1 MRAAPAAEQQG
12 GGRLPP
18 LSSWLPLP
26 LAVASYTVSAAL
38 CICDWPPWLAP
49 SSSLP
54 GGSSSAAGL
63 LKDVPASVHLFPL
76 GLHFSTLVHALIAR
90 TTHLTGAGAEHASL
104 LMYVSFVSTATHT
117 LLAFC
122 DVPARTT
129 VYGSVFIPLRL
140 VTWTHS
146 TPAMLMLLVHIAG
159 KGRVAGWKVAGQQVG
174 VLLTALYALT
184 TSSLVAANTA
194 MLTSC
199 MLFVPVFMSIHQRF
213 MAAQGP
219 VEAAGTMRG
228 RAVMLC
234 HVLTLFLWSAYP
246 VVMLASITRVVGVYT
261 SELCWGSLDAITKTV
276 YAITLLQASLVTS
289 DEAALAA
296 VSAVTDAKARQLA
309 ALCHE
314 IRNPLNGIVCNLCEL
329 DDLTQSCATPG
340 DAATQG
346 MVTQTL
352 TCAAQLRRTLDDFL
366 DLSKAEHK
374 ALRLSPTPVELN
386 ALFTNVASQV
396 LRAAR
401 DKGLCLHMRFV
412 PPSLGSTAWVMDAG
426 RVSQI
431 LANFAWNSCKFTS
444 EGRITLLC
452 RLDDDAGPGGKQQ
465 QQRPRLIFEV
475 VDTGIGL
482 SAELQQRLFQ
492 PFEQAHTSRIDKF
505 GGSGL
510 GLNICKV
517 LAGLMGGSVGATSGG
532 LGTGSTFW
540 LRLEAD
546 MAPPDEYGVPRQP
559 WSDGDKTCG
568 KCGMRG
574 VVSLGA
580 LRRSSSWGY
589 VSFNPEPLGAGTSG
603 SRKSFSRRSSFDTL
617 LSLSHVD
624 SFTMSP
630 GRLSDSGVST
640 SAKLDAAL
648 KELAVTVDSARQDV
662 LGPDAAPAP
671 AWRTGATAEAGG
683 ARSDG
688 LSSST
693 GPAPDIAPASP
704 PKQKLG
710 TVLLIDDEPV
720 NTILLRRRLSREA
733 PACEVNIAED
743 GTDLVRLCCDEGRR
757 YDVILMDQYMRTM
770 NGDVAVSLLRA
781 HEARHGLPRALVLCY
796 SGNSSDADFARFAD
810 AGFDGILC
818 KPINPLTFTQD
829 LTGVAAMKAVA
840 LGAGTLGSI
849 TLFEPSAAQ
858 PLGLGDHH
866 ADTSRGERRE
876 GSSQ

>member
-1 MRAAPAAEQQG
+1 MEEG
-12 GGRLPP
+12 GGRLAP
-18 LSSWLPLP
+18 LSSWLPVP
-26 LAVASYTVSAAL
+26 LAVASYAVSSAL
-38 CICDWPPWLAP
+38 CVCDWPPWLAP
-49 SSSLP
+49 SSSLIA
-54 GGSSSAAGL
+54 GSTNAASL

-90 TTHLTGAGAEHASL
+90 ITHLTGVGAEHASM
-104 LMYVSFVSTATHT
+104 LMYVSFVSTATHS
-117 LLAFC
+117 LLAFY

-159 KGRVAGWKVAGQQVG
+159 KDRTAGWKVAGQQVG
-174 VLLTALYALT
+174 LLLTALYALT
-184 TSSLVAANTA
+184 TTSLVAANTA
-194 MLTSC
+194 MFFSC
-199 MLFVPVFMSIHQRF
+199 LLFVPVIMSIHQRF
-213 MAAQGP
+213 RAAQGP
-219 VEAAGTMRG
+219 AEGAGTMRG
-228 RAVMLC
+228 RAVLLC

-246 VVMLASITRVVGVYT
+246 VVMLASITQLIGVYT

-329 DDLTQSCATPG
+329 DDLTQGCSTPS

-374 ALRLSPTPVELN
+374 ALRLSPTPVELH

-401 DKGLCLHMRFV
+401 DMGLCLHMGFV
-412 PPSLGSTAWVMDAG
+412 PPQLGSTAWVMDAG

-452 RLDDDAGPGGKQQ
+452 RLDEDTAGGTTQQSSKQ
-465 QQRPRLIFEV
+465 QQRPRLVFEV

-482 SAELQQRLFQ
+482 STELQQRLFQ

-532 LGTGSTFW
+532 LGKGSTFW

-559 WSDGDKTCG
+559 WSEGDKTCG
-568 KCGMRG
+568 QCGMRG

-603 SRKSFSRRSSFDTL
+603 SRKSLSRRSSFDTL
-617 LSLSHVD
+617 LSPSQVE
-624 SFTMSP
+624 SYTMSP
-630 GRLSDSGVST
+630 GRLSDGGGST

-648 KELAVTVDSARQDV
+648 RELAGTVDHARQDV
-662 LGPDAAPAP
+662 LGPDAAPASTKM
-671 AWRTGATAEAGG
+671 AEMGGGATRTDAFDLLPSPA
-683 ARSDG
+683 DI
-688 LSSST
+688 T
-693 GPAPDIAPASP
+693 GAPASP
-704 PKQKLG
+704 PKQQLG

-720 NTILLRRRLSREA
+720 NTILLRRRLNREA
-733 PACEVNIAED
+733 PACQVNIAED
-743 GTDLVRLCCDEGRR
+743 GTDLVRLCCDEGRC

-781 HEARHGLPRALVLCY
+781 HEARRGLPRALVLCY

-829 LTGVAAMKAVA
+829 LAGVAAMKAVA

-849 TLFEPSAAQ
+849 TLFEP
-858 PLGLGDHH
+858 LGFSQGVGDHH
-866 ADTSRGERRE
+866 TDSSRSERRE
-876 GSSQ
+876 AGGSQ

>member
-1 MRAAPAAEQQG
+1 MEEG
-12 GGRLPP
+12 GGRQA

-26 LAVASYTVSAAL
+26 LAVASYVVSTAL
-38 CICDWPPWLAP
+38 CLCDWPPWLV
-49 SSSLP
+49 P
-54 GGSSSAAGL
+54 GRNLTAGSISAASLRLG
-63 LKDVPASVHLFPL
+63 VPSSVHLFPL
-76 GLHFSTLVHALIAR
+76 GLHLSTLVHAIIAR
-90 TTHLTGAGAEHASL
+90 TTHLTGTGAEHASL
-104 LMYVSFVSTATHT
+104 LIYVSFVSTATHT
-117 LLAFC
+117 LLAFS
-122 DVPARTT
+122 DVPARQT

-159 KGRVAGWKVAGQQVG
+159 KGRAAGWKVAGQQVG
-174 VLLTALYALT
+174 SLLCALYAVT
-184 TSSLVAANTA
+184 TTSLVAANTA
-194 MLTSC
+194 MFFSC
-199 MLFVPVFMSIHQRF
+199 LLFVPVIVSIHQRF
-213 MAAQGP
+213 RAAQGP
-219 VEAAGTMRG
+219 VEGAGTMRG
-228 RAVMLC
+228 RAVLLC
-234 HVLTLFLWSAYP
+234 HVLTLCLWSAYP
-246 VVMLASITRVVGVYT
+246 MVMLASITQLIGVYT

-329 DDLTQSCATPG
+329 DDLTQGCSTPS

-352 TCAAQLRRTLDDFL
+352 TCAAHQRRTLDDFL
-366 DLSKAEHK
+366 EQSNADQK
-374 ALRLSPTPVELN
+374 ALRLSPSPVELH

-412 PPSLGSTAWVMDAG
+412 PPQLGSTAWVMDAG

-452 RLDDDAGPGGKQQ
+452 RLDEDTAAEKTQESSKQQ
-465 QQRPRLIFEV
+465 QQQRQRLVFEV

-482 SAELQQRLFQ
+482 STELQQRLFQ

-532 LGTGSTFW
+532 LGKGSTFW

-559 WSDGDKTCG
+559 WTEGDKPCG
-568 KCGMRG
+568 QCGMRG
-574 VVSLGA
+574 VVSAGA

-603 SRKSFSRRSSFDTL
+603 SRRSFSRRSSFDTL

-624 SFTMSP
+624 SYTMSP
-630 GRLSDSGVST
+630 GRLSDGGGST

-648 KELAVTVDSARQDV
+648 RELADTVDTARQDV
-662 LGPDAAPAP
+662 LGPDAAPAWSG
-671 AWRTGATAEAGG
+671 AMEAAGGGATRTDAFNL
-683 ARSDG
+683 
-688 LSSST
+688 LSSAADIT
-693 GPAPDIAPASP
+693 GAPASP
-704 PKQKLG
+704 PRQQLG
-710 TVLLIDDEPV
+710 AVLLIDDEPV

-733 PACEVNIAED
+733 PACQVNIAED

-829 LTGVAAMKAVA
+829 LAGVAAMKAVA

-849 TLFEPSAAQ
+849 TLFEP
-858 PLGLGDHH
+858 LGFSVGGPH

-876 GSSQ
+876 AGGSQ